1 MAATRSK
8 TQGESKPMTH
18 TFNIKSTFQTVETYP
33 AGDHGEFTVELGYA
47 PDTTQLDLVYD
58 PSEDFYQQLVDD
70 ITEGRQEHFVARVR
84 CLYGEL
90 AVAESYLS
98 GIVYAS
104 ARDWFMTSA
113 DPALEQMTD
122 RVVSEGTDRCRA
134 LLARLMEDFGND

>member
-1 MAATRSK
+1 MAAARSK
-8 TQGESKPMTH
+8 TQGKSMTH

-33 AGDHGEFTVELGYA
+33 AGNHGEFTVELGYA

-70 ITEGRQEHFVARVR
+70 IAEGRQEHFVARVR

-122 RVVSEGTDRCRA
+122 RVVLEGTQHCQQ
-134 LLARLMEDFGND
+134 LLARLQEDFGNV